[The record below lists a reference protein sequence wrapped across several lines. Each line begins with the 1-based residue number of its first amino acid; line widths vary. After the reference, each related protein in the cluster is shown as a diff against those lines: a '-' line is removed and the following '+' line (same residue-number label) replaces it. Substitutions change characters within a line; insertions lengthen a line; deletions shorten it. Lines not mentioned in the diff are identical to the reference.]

1 MVLYLVNG
9 DIHFIRLIQIL
20 IGLIE
25 KMIDIDRYWIWLNY
39 FKKAPI
45 FHHFDVDA
53 GTGLIDT
60 DCEDGY
66 RCPDFL
72 VCQ

>member
-1 MVLYLVNG
+1 
-9 DIHFIRLIQIL
+9 
-20 IGLIE
+20 
-25 KMIDIDRYWIWLNY
+25 MIDIDRYWIWLNY